1 MKAKKN
7 VKVVLPQG
15 IIRKLILHFNIDKTI
30 IMRDTLGYN
39 NSDFMV
45 INFYF
50 KILNIIFIFI
60 FLDKTNSFRINLG
73 KTRCEQKRR
82 RIFQG
87 RT

>member
-15 IIRKLILHFNIDKTI
+15 IIRKLILHSNIDKTI

-45 INFYF
+45 INFYY
-50 KILNIIFIFI
+50 KIFNFIIIL
-60 FLDKTNSFRINLG
+60 FL
-73 KTRCEQKRR
+73 
-82 RIFQG
+82 
-87 RT
+87 

>member
-45 INFYF
+45 TKFIYLNF
-50 KILNIIFIFI
+50 I
-60 FLDKTNSFRINLG
+60 
-73 KTRCEQKRR
+73 
-82 RIFQG
+82 
-87 RT
+87 

>member
-7 VKVVLPQG
+7 VKVDLPQG

-45 INFYF
+45 TKYSY
-50 KILNIIFIFI
+50 LNII
-60 FLDKTNSFRINLG
+60 
-73 KTRCEQKRR
+73 
-82 RIFQG
+82 
-87 RT
+87 

>member
-7 VKVVLPQG
+7 VKVILPQG

-45 INFYF
+45 TKYSY
-50 KILNIIFIFI
+50 LNII
-60 FLDKTNSFRINLG
+60 K
-73 KTRCEQKRR
+73 
-82 RIFQG
+82 FQFY
-87 RT
+87 R

>member
-7 VKVVLPQG
+7 VKVILPQG

-45 INFYF
+45 TKYLYLNNIYF
-50 KILNIIFIFI
+50 NIY
-60 FLDKTNSFRINLG
+60 R
-73 KTRCEQKRR
+73 
-82 RIFQG
+82 
-87 RT
+87 